1 VGDLRVDVGGLRA
14 AAAGSGDIAAGI
26 VGDGDG
32 GSTSPHP
39 SGAGVTAV
47 DAAIST
53 TQQRQA
59 TRISGQAADL
69 TAGSARYDN
78 TDCDGGQAITTVSV

>member
-1 VGDLRVDVGGLRA
+1 LRTA
-14 AAAGSGDIAAGI
+14 AASSRDIAAGI
-26 VGDGDG
+26 TSAGDG

-53 TQQRQA
+53 AQQRQA
-59 TRISGQAADL
+59 TRISGQADGL
-69 TAGSARYDN
+69 TTGAGRYDS
-78 TDCDGGQAITTVSV
+78 TDGDGGQAITTVSV